1 MLITLN
7 GHRAEV
13 GSGHLADLL
22 DEVLPP
28 PTGERGVAVALNGE
42 VVQDSRTSDLIFSV
56 PVLIDRLSSICPL
69 LPGDLIFT
77 GTPSGVGM
85 ARTPPRYLQP
95 GDELVSTIEG
105 IGSMRTSLAAR
116 WLEGGRSR
124 PPSPVL

>member
-42 VVQDSRTSDLIFSV
+42 VVPRAAHAAT
-56 PVLIDRLSSICPL
+56 PL
-69 LPGDLIFT
+69 RPGDVVDVV
-77 GTPSGVGM
+77 SAV
-85 ARTPPRYLQP
+85 P
-95 GDELVSTIEG
+95 GG
-105 IGSMRTSLAAR
+105 
-116 WLEGGRSR
+116 
-124 PPSPVL
+124 